1 MFICFQHATCLAVGM
16 QPIHDIIHRVDEVK
30 YIIYL
35 PTYASTSTRTSLHV
49 NVTKW
54 QRRSNMTLKFVVSNT
69 YVHAVLWKRWFLCGG
84 YKKSQNHALSIKFI
98 TDFITHFVII
108 TCTVYNSLYTK
119 WYTCI
124 IILASNGKAKKA
136 FTNSINIPYSY
147 IKCTSSSRFV
157 NMKDGV

>member
-1 MFICFQHATCLAVGM
+1 MLSTCNLPCCW
-16 QPIHDIIHRVDEVK
+16 QPMHDIIHRVDEVK

-35 PTYASTSTRTSLHV
+35 PIYASTSTRTSLHV

-136 FTNSINIPYSY
+136 FTNSINIPYRY